1 MTNIF
6 QTPWLLLSIS
16 LVSLIVVTIVRRN
29 SPEKSLWWLLLL
41 PLVMAILAFGLDYF
55 IKTDFEKVKH
65 TIKCARNAIVA
76 EDADA
81 LAMTL
86 SPKYSNRSHKSGKQL
101 VNFMRSFF
109 TTTQINKAPQRGG
122 KIVIDNATTATAE
135 NTYRVHVEPNSAYTQ
150 AATIYFVK
158 VKLHLTKNADAQW
171 LITGCEL
178 MELNSQPFHWGDL

>member
-16 LVSLIVVTIVRRN
+16 LVMLIVVTVIRQN

-41 PLVMAILAFGLDYF
+41 PLVMAILAFGLDHF

-65 TIKCARNAIVA
+65 TIKCARNAVVA

-81 LAMTL
+81 LATTL
-86 SPKYSNRSHKSGKQL
+86 SPDYSDRSHKSSDQM
-101 VNFMRSFF
+101 VRFMRSFF

-122 KIVIDNATTATAE
+122 NIVINAPTATAE
-135 NTYRVHVEPNSAYTQ
+135 NFYRVHVEPNSAYAQ

-158 VKLHLTKNADAQW
+158 VRLHLTKNANAQW

-178 MELNSQPFHWGDL
+178 IELNYQPFQWGDL

>member
-1 MTNIF
+1 MTNIA
-6 QTPWLLLSIS
+6 QTPWLLLFTA
-16 LVSLIVVTIVRRN
+16 LVLLIVVTLVRQK

-41 PLVMAILAFGLDYF
+41 PLVLAILALGLDYF

-65 TIKCARNAIVA
+65 TVKCARNAIVA

-81 LAMTL
+81 LSTTL
-86 SPKYSNRSHKSGKQL
+86 SPEYSNRSHKSGKQL
-101 VNFMRSFF
+101 VSFMRSFF

-122 KIVIDNATTATAE
+122 NIVIDATTATAE
-135 NTYRVHVEPNSAYTQ
+135 NTYRVHVEPNSAYAQ

-158 VKLHLTKNADAQW
+158 VRFRLTKNADAQW